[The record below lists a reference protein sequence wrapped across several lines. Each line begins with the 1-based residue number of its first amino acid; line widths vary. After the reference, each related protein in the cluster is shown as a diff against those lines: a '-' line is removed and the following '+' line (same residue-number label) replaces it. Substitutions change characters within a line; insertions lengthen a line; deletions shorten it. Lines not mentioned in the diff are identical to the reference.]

1 MNRRNFLK
9 TLGLFA
15 AFTGF
20 RLSANSLN
28 NPSFLHGVASGDPTD
43 TNVILWSRVTTNSQS
58 SIKVRYE
65 VAEDKN
71 FVNIFLKGQKFTG
84 KRSDFTV
91 KIDAK
96 IPKKY
101 RGKKIFY
108 RFRSGNSI
116 SETGSTMT
124 LPQDRNSF
132 KVAVFSCSNFPSG
145 YFNVYRD
152 AANDQSIDLGIHVGD
167 YIYEYK
173 QGEYATEDAVKLGR
187 VPIPDKEIT
196 TLIDYRLRH
205 SQYKTDKDL
214 QKIHSSMPFIC
225 AWDDHE
231 VTNDSWKDGAENHQ
245 KNEGLFSE
253 RRANALKA
261 YYEWMPVRPP
271 RNKKNNWKRYKIGAL
286 LDIKLLETRLSARTK
301 QIDLLNFIDE
311 SGIFNKD
318 KFLKSLNNEKRELLG
333 SRQISF
339 IEKSIENNDAWN
351 LYAQQVLLGSL
362 KLPFIPD
369 EIIDRLPSF
378 QQFLKLVIREDLP
391 FNFDAWDGYP
401 AERKRLLKAA
411 GSKTQ
416 KNIFVAGDTHNCWV
430 SNIKDEESFRGVE
443 LGTPSVTSPGAS
455 ENFAGLIPATD
466 LEKAVV
472 NKNKNLNW
480 TNLSNRGY
488 LTINFHPGFAD
499 AEFKGVNNIDSR
511 DYSSM
516 ILKKFKI
523 LPGKEII

>member
-1 MNRRNFLK
+1 
-9 TLGLFA
+9 
-15 AFTGF
+15 
-20 RLSANSLN
+20 
-28 NPSFLHGVASGDPTD
+28 
-43 TNVILWSRVTTNSQS
+43 
-58 SIKVRYE
+58 
-65 VAEDKN
+65 
-71 FVNIFLKGQKFTG
+71 
-84 KRSDFTV
+84 
-91 KIDAK
+91 
-96 IPKKY
+96 
-101 RGKKIFY
+101 
-108 RFRSGNSI
+108 
-116 SETGSTMT
+116 MT

-351 LYAQQVLLGSL
+351 LY
-362 KLPFIPD
+362 D

-472 NKNKNLNW
+472 NKNKNLKW